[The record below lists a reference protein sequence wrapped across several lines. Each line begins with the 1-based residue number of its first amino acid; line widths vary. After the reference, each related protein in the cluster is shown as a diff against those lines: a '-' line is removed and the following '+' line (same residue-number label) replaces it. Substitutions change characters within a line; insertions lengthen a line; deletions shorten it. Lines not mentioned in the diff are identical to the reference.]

1 MHNVDTRYWLVRGNK
16 ILVEQVPLFLSALAV
31 LVVGWWLIGRV
42 NGWFKRLMTSN
53 KVEVSLIPFLGSLV
67 NVGLKVLLLV
77 TVASMLGIG
86 TTSFVTILGA
96 AGLAVGLALQGSLS
110 NFAGGVLILL
120 FKPFKVGDIIES
132 DGERGEVKSITVLYT
147 ILSSP
152 SDNTVILPNGHVAN
166 NKVINF
172 SKEDNRRVD
181 LKVGIGY
188 GEDIE
193 KAKAVIMEAI
203 KNVPKVLAQPA
214 PFVGVIGF
222 GDSSVDLTI
231 RPFAHSSD
239 YWEVYFASNE
249 AIKKAL
255 DDNNIEIPYPHQV
268 EISKKI

>member
-16 ILVEQVPLFLSALAV
+16 ILVEQVPLFLSALLV
-31 LVVGWWLIGRV
+31 LIIGWWLIGRI
-42 NGWFKRLMTSN
+42 NGWLKRLMTSN
-53 KVEVSLIPFLGSLV
+53 KVEVSLIPFLSSLV

-77 TVASMLGIG
+77 TVASMLGIE

-172 SKEDNRRVD
+172 SKEDNRRID

-188 GEDIE
+188 EEDIE
-193 KAKAVIMEAI
+193 KAKAVILEAI
-203 KNVPKVLAQPA
+203 KNVPKVLEHPA
-214 PFVGVIGF
+214 PFVGVIGL

-231 RPFAHSSD
+231 RPFARSVD

>member
-1 MHNVDTRYWLVRGNK
+1 MEKQITSHIVKGAILGGISILFSIIIYVFNLYTTQWLSW
-16 ILVEQVPLFLSALAV
+16 LSYAI
-31 LVVGWWLIGRV
+31 LIGGIIYGNV
-42 NGWFKRLMTSN
+42 LFANQNDNNVTFGNIFAHGFK
-53 KVEVSLIPFLGSLV
+53 
-67 NVGLKVLLLV
+67 
-77 TVASMLGIG
+77 
-86 TTSFVTILGA
+86 TT
-96 AGLAVGLALQGSLS
+96 AV
-110 NFAGGVLILL
+110 
-120 FKPFKVGDIIES
+120 II
-132 DGERGEVKSITVLYT
+132 VITVLYT

-188 GEDIE
+188 EEDIE
-193 KAKAVIMEAI
+193 KAKAVILEAI
-203 KNVPKVLAQPA
+203 KNVPKVLEHPV

-231 RPFAHSSD
+231 RPFARSVD